1 MTRGRR
7 GKEQDSEPGKVPL
20 TGLDTV
26 KRKMP
31 LRRLGIF
38 PFHSAI
44 LFRSSSTSG
53 VNPDTV
59 RRIVLPQ
66 LSPSFEGGIL
76 SQWNVQ
82 AGSEVDD
89 YDSVFCVKTTTLT
102 EPQSRGEDPTIE
114 VIVEVMDS
122 GFVGKHRV
130 SVEEAVQP
138 GDLLAFLVENESDIE
153 IVDKHPEE
161 FACCEK
167 FRYQAYLNR

>member
-1 MTRGRR
+1 
-7 GKEQDSEPGKVPL
+7 
-20 TGLDTV
+20 
-26 KRKMP
+26 MP
-31 LRRLGIF
+31 LRRLSIF

-59 RRIVLPQ
+59 RRIVLPK

-82 AGSEVDD
+82 AGSEVND

-114 VIVEVMDS
+114 VIIEVMDS
-122 GFVGKHRV
+122 GFVGKHHV

-153 IVDKHPEE
+153 IVDKNPEE
-161 FACCEK
+161 FAYCEK